1 MDKNK
6 QQKIDPG
13 LYLISTP
20 IGNMKDITYRA
31 IDILKKSDIILCE
44 DTRRSSKLLSFF
56 EIKNKLWQIV

>member
-1 MDKNK
+1 MDKDK

-31 IDILKKSDIILCE
+31 IDILKKSEFILCE
-44 DTRRSSKLLSFF
+44 DTSMVLK
-56 EIKNKLWQIV
+56 